1 MKVRLRGVTG
11 VAALGK
17 LLPRFDEFSDS
28 CIYRPRTK
36 VCQQNVR
43 SRFCELQDYVVAQ
56 HRVESG
62 AKSRPLR

>member
-17 LLPRFDEFSDS
+17 LLPCFDEFSDS